1 MEQTSYKLLDGFSL
15 KLIAAITMLIDHIGY
30 IFFPKLIVL
39 RMIGRIA
46 FPIYCF
52 LLVEGFYHTRSPV
65 NYLTRLCGFALLSEL
80 PFDLA
85 FFHTTLD
92 LQHQNVFITL
102 ALGLVSIFCL
112 EEMNTQKLY
121 VIPLVLTWVAA
132 WLVQCD
138 YGLGG
143 VLLIGMFYKTREMPL
158 IRLLLCA
165 LILYSFGTLEL
176 YGLIAMI
183 PISLY
188 NGKRGIPAKMVFY
201 WYYPVHLLIL
211 FGISQLVNY
220 QPLK

>member
-1 MEQTSYKLLDGFSL
+1 M
-15 KLIAAITMLIDHIGY
+15 IAAITMLIDHIGY
-30 IFFPKLIVL
+30 IFFPELIL
-39 RMIGRIA
+39 FRIIGRIA

-52 LLVEGFYHTRSPV
+52 LIVEGFYHTRSPV

-85 FFHTTLD
+85 FFHSALD

-121 VIPLVLTWVAA
+121 VIPLVLTWAAA

-165 LILYSFGTLEL
+165 LILYSFGWIEL

-188 NGKRGIPAKMVFY
+188 NGKRGVPAKMVFY